1 MPRESPNGPSLPQ
14 AGQKKGSSS
23 GPGRPISSPLKT
35 PQPLLFPP
43 RNDPCGGQAME
54 LSLFPR
60 DLFAELDRLQRQVQ
74 RAFEFSP
81 SIRGFAR
88 GGFPALN
95 VASTPQSVEIYAFAP
110 GLEAK
115 SIDVQLERGVLS
127 IAGERKPALPGE
139 PERATVHVNERF
151 AGRFH
156 RVITLSDDLDPNEV
170 RAAYREGVLHVSIKR
185 LESAQPRRINVN

>member
-1 MPRESPNGPSLPQ
+1 
-14 AGQKKGSSS
+14 
-23 GPGRPISSPLKT
+23 
-35 PQPLLFPP
+35 
-43 RNDPCGGQAME
+43 ME

-95 VASTPQSVEIYAFAP
+95 VASTPQSAEIYAFAP
-110 GLEAK
+110 GLDPKTIE
-115 SIDVQLERGVLS
+115 VQLERGVLS
-127 IAGERKPALPGE
+127 IAGERKATVSAPGE
-139 PERATVHVNERF
+139 RGTVHVNERF

-156 RVITLSDDLDPNEV
+156 RVVTLADDLDPSQV
-170 RAAYREGVLHVSIKR
+170 HAVYREGVLHISIKR
-185 LESAQPRRINVN
+185 LESAKPRRINVN